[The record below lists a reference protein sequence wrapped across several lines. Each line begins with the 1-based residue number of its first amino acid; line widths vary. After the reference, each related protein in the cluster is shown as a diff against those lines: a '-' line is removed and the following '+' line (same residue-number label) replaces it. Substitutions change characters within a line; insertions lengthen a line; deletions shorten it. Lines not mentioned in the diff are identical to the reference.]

1 MKLEMPRMRLL
12 LKIAKKDWRE
22 IKSNKQILV
31 PMLVL
36 PFLVT
41 IFYPLVLVTAL
52 LSDTGEYSSPGELQ
66 MVVDMVIGNIIRSM
80 FVMIPL
86 LITMAIASDSWAGEK
101 ERKTA
106 ESLFLLP
113 LSDTE
118 LFVAKVLAS
127 FIPGMLITW
136 GCWVGLTIILDSLLF
151 PYLGY
156 LYMPDLTWI
165 FLVFVFSPILAFFSI
180 YVNCWVSYRAKD
192 TKSAQQVGGSV
203 VTIFIGVLISGF
215 LGVLNFTII
224 VLTIIIGIV
233 DLILVYFSPR
243 IFSREAMIAKF

>member
-1 MKLEMPRMRLL
+1 MIRLGL
-12 LKIAKKDWRE
+12 LMKIARKDWRE

-31 PMLVL
+31 PMLAL
-36 PFLVT
+36 PILVT
-41 IFYPLVLVTAL
+41 IIYPLLMIGGP
-52 LSDTGEYSSPGELQ
+52 LSDPAGLAEMGGVQVLLDM
-66 MVVDMVIGNIIRSM
+66 MVGNLIRPM

-86 LITMAIASDSWAGEK
+86 LITMAIASDAWAGEK

-136 GCWVGLTIILDSLLF
+136 GCWVALTGMIDTMVF
-151 PYLGY
+151 PYIGY
-156 LYMPDLTWI
+156 LYMPDLLWL

-180 YVNCWVSYRAKD
+180 FVNVWVSYRAKD
-192 TKSAQQVGGSV
+192 TKSAQQIGGSV
-203 VTIFIGVLISGF
+203 VTIFIGVLIG
-215 LGVLNFTII
+215 
-224 VLTIIIGIV
+224 GIFGLLQV
-233 DLILVYFSPR
+233 ILVLLTVVFGAIDVVLVLLSPR
-243 IFSREAMIAKF
+243 LFSREAMIAKF